1 MSLPSGPAAGLG
13 ALGAA
18 QAVQISPFEQAIM
31 GINTNPYFIGTMMLL
46 LNLGGRFIAM
56 EMSKGQ
62 EAFFQNPWVRR
73 LLLFTVV
80 FVGTRNVV
88 VAFWMSLII
97 ILLIGYLFNENS
109 SLCLVHLGAPGS
121 SCQTG
126 MGGPGSMPMTPQG
139 QSGQQ
144 MAPPQGLTPEEA
156 DIFRKLQE
164 KQIRATV
171 TLPKEQGQ
179 EVQQP
184 TQAPKPTDVYWQNM
198 AWLNKAEG
206 FRSGGRF

>member
-126 MGGPGSMPMTPQG
+126 AGGPGSMPMAPPG
-139 QSGQQ
+139 QQPGQ